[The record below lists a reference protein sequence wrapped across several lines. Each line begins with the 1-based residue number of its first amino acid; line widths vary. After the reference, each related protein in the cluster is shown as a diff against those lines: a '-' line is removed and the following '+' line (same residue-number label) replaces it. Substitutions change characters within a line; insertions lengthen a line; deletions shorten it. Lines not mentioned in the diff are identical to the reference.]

1 MQPSPAASDAL
12 ALPIKFKNWLISG
25 LMCHCPNC
33 GACPFFAG
41 FLTVT
46 PRCSICG
53 QDLSHVDSG
62 DGPVVFIL
70 LTVGA
75 IGCRRLL
82 CTELTFHPPIWLELV
97 IWLLGIAALTIGA
110 LRPVKSTLIALQFHN
125 HASAVRSDKRQ

>member
-1 MQPSPAASDAL
+1 MQPSPAAYDAL
-12 ALPIKFKNWLISG
+12 ALLVKFKNRLISG

-33 GACPFFAG
+33 GAYPLLAG
-41 FLTVT
+41 FLAAAL
-46 PRCSICG
+46 RCSICG

-75 IGCRRLL
+75 IGCRGLP

-97 IWLLGIAALTIGA
+97 IWLPGIAVLTIGA
-110 LRPVKSTLIALQFHN
+110 LRPVKSMLIALQFHN
-125 HASAVRSDKRQ
+125 HAFAVRSDKRR